1 MPYLIICLTN
11 NQGLLQAKVDLHIK
25 ALIRLISIMALP
37 LLPPLSSIINT
48 LFFFTLFFPKYVSS
62 DVEGYSAC
70 EPFSCGEIDIR
81 YPFWSSDHQQSYC
94 GHPKF
99 KLDCQ
104 QDNVTIDMMSQ
115 RFHVIDIDQTSKVL
129 KMARLDL
136 WDDPCT
142 DEYSNVKLDSDF
154 FNYNSNDDDYT
165 LLYDCG
171 PPVTYTSSVNIK
183 GTISFSC
190 PIDGGFRDAFFVSST
205 DVGNLKDLGC
215 KHSINVS
222 VLREA
227 VKDALQVENVL
238 EKGFEVGWI
247 GVDEG
252 QCDGCIKSGGRC
264 GHNVSKDAFTCLCPN
279 QQSYDEV
286 CSKSQT
292 SSPLAAP
299 TPKPTPEQE
308 LSPPFGPKF
317 QEKSP
322 HAPSMYSSFS

>member
-1 MPYLIICLTN
+1 
-11 NQGLLQAKVDLHIK
+11 
-25 ALIRLISIMALP
+25 MALP

-299 TPKPTPEQE
+299 TPKPTPEQA